1 MENNIPDFSEFNN
14 EELFRCLWNIKAN
27 LTNFEWNE
35 YIKIVDKFFEAR
47 QMLSSKGIQLEIKIK

>member
-1 MENNIPDFSEFNN
+1 MENNIPDFSKFNN

-27 LTNFEWNE
+27 LPKFVWDE
-35 YIKIVDKFFEAR
+35 YIEIVDKFFEAR